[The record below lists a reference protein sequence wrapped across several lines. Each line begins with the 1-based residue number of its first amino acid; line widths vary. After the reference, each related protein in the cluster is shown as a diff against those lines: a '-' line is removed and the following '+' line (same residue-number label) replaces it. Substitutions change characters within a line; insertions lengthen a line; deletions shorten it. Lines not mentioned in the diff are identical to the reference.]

1 MVAPRQLVTGPTADP
16 SPYGLLSVAE
26 FPPAG
31 DTHWQ
36 GGITWQSVCV
46 TGLGGTFFDPC
57 TTPTVT
63 GGGASSDPGSFTP
76 TTYQTLRGATPFTV
90 YAEFDCSPVGNE
102 RATEIATA
110 ALQTASGWQVE
121 RSFWTGFAAGQP
133 VVFPHLAHAGAA
145 INDPANPS
153 VLLNS
158 PPVTG
163 GSATTDIVEAL
174 GFLEQYIANC
184 NGGVGVIHVPVVA
197 LPTLDAWGLVKV
209 NGQVLRTLN
218 GNKVAVGAGYPGTSP
233 TGAAPAAGTTWI
245 YATGPVFGYAGA
257 VRVTDSKEGLDRAEN
272 TLKMN
277 AQRTYVMAWDCCH
290 AGALVKLGVPY
301 SGTDAG

>member
-1 MVAPRQLVTGPTADP
+1 MVAPRQIVTGPVADP

-26 FPPAG
+26 FPPPG

-57 TTPTVT
+57 TTPLVT
-63 GGGASSDPGSFTP
+63 GGGASSDPGSFQP
-76 TTYQTLRGATPFTV
+76 TTYQSLRGATPYMV

-102 RATEIATA
+102 RAAEIAEA
-110 ALQTASGWQVE
+110 ALNVAQGWQAE
-121 RSFWTGFAAGQP
+121 RAFWTGFAGGQA
-133 VVFPHLAHAGAA
+133 VVFPHLAHSGAQQL
-145 INDPANPS
+145 DGS
-153 VLLNS
+153 VLLQS
-158 PPVTG
+158 TPVTG
-163 GSATTDIVEAL
+163 GSATADIAEAL
-174 GFLEQYIANC
+174 GFLEKTIANC
-184 NGGVGVIHVPVVA
+184 NGGVGVIHVPVEA

-245 YATGPVFGYAGA
+245 YATGPVFGYRGA
-257 VRVTDSKEGLDRAEN
+257 VRVSGRTDAVDRTEN
-272 TLKMN
+272 TVKMN
-277 AQRTYVMAWDCCH
+277 AQRTFVLAWDCCH